1 TNICTSQPSN
11 VSVCDSRPSN
21 ARASAASLTAGH
33 TACADRASSPSYARR
48 YRCSVC
54 CTSAESSGCSTRAA
68 GATAAD
74 SIAGRACNCGCTCA
88 CGITIGVAG
97 GTIGSG
103 GAGGGGLGT
112 AAAGISVPSELVG
125 CVGCGLTS
133 TVTSVGTL
141 PPLVATAEPSCD
153 GGTSGAAA
161 GRVRPAVIIGRD
173 TSGAESCSH

>member
-1 TNICTSQPSN
+1 M
-11 VSVCDSRPSN
+11 R
-21 ARASAASLTAGH
+21 ARGHRAEGHVPFALALCSL
-33 TACADRASSPSYARR
+33 P
-48 YRCSVC
+48 C
-54 CTSAESSGCSTRAA
+54 CPDCVLFLSLDP
-68 GATAAD
+68 GAV

-153 GGTSGAAA
+153 
-161 GRVRPAVIIGRD
+161 
-173 TSGAESCSH
+173 